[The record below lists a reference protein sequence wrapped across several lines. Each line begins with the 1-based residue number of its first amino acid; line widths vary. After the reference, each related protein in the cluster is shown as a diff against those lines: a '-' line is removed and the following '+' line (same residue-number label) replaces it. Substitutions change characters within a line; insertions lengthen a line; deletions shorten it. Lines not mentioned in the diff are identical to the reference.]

1 MQAKR
6 GRPWRRIRAAVIEAA
21 PKPLRCYWC
30 NRILHPLE
38 ATVDHINA
46 LADTGTTSARSWS
59 PASRVTRGGGARRT
73 NAMLRVERPPVR
85 PRRTW
90 PGAVRLD

>member
-1 MQAKR
+1 MAPSIRFSSAMHAKR
-6 GRPWRRIRAAVIEAA
+6 GRPWRRIRAAVIAAA

-46 LADTGTTSARSWS
+46 LADTGYHVGPFVITCK
-59 PASRVTRGGGARRT
+59 
-73 NAMLRVERPPVR
+73 
-85 PRRTW
+85 
-90 PGAVRLD
+90 AV